1 MNIEL
6 DCPIHKLYVDP
17 LIAHL
22 PCLYCLCD
30 NAKQLKHL
38 TSRAKYFLKN
48 PHEVDLP
55 FTKFQFENDLRIL
68 KKWRSESFHDLRY
81 FENFISRF
89 IEQDFIVFSLDYS
102 KLSNNFSVRL
112 KTQGPSQYFQFDGL
126 ELYQPF
132 DTKTDSPHPI
142 YLHNQLKSPKEIS
155 SYYRSRLVNE
165 ALLIEPST
173 LSTLKILD
181 PKLYKKY
188 GLHLPIAVDDFDD
201 NSCLEPDLT
210 KESLATDH
218 TTLPDNNESKSDLC
232 QKTNEIKDIIP
243 TDEDDLIIDI
253 NVHGSADSIP
263 DDLCAEWFDISDFQN
278 DLLAT
283 NTIDEQ
289 TFDIFSEFKH
299 KETIP
304 RIPPQSSRSR
314 RIPFSTEIAEQNE
327 ILEVVDG
334 GPTETIFFDELN
346 SLNEY
351 PIGIKPPRNIKKLFS
366 NIEIDCA
373 NHQSNPPFEEL
384 KSNLDTE
391 ISISGEEKELVEQI
405 DHDSP
410 DIFIVDDFSTI
421 ENTSFHNKVESALTS
436 PQDIPE
442 EISFIPSKCHLHKEY
457 LIPSVVEF
465 LPCFFCMCED
475 LKFAKNSLKKLSNK
489 KLNVLVFA
497 RDFPQVDIKPNRK
510 QKPIPFATSRLV
522 NHFTMIKQSSIQSI
536 NKTLLKLFPSIN
548 FVDIFYNHTN
558 ACIAFNLKD
567 PSNSLHKIN
576 YDLFFV
582 STEFEKAR
590 LVDFLIKTS
599 FSYYNLNKQK
609 EFFDPTAT
617 TTKHETLRRFAKSIQ
632 TLTSQ
637 LSIATDAKIAYNA
650 KHPQKRSH
658 STTYKKKILKGLLPL
673 NRKITFINKQIKGV
687 VAENQALLPNVNLQK
702 PNIKIVNDT
711 IKFSNLLNETVEINL
726 FEPKITPH
734 KIIE

>member
-48 PHEVDLP
+48 PHKVDLP

-132 DTKTDSPHPI
+132 NTKTDSPHPI

-253 NVHGSADSIP
+253 NVYVSADSIP

-283 NTIDEQ
+283 NTIAEQ

-299 KETIP
+299 QKTTP
-304 RIPPQSSRSR
+304 TSSVSQSSRSR
-314 RIPFSTEIAEQNE
+314 LLPFSTEIAEQNE

-351 PIGIKPPRNIKKLFS
+351 PIAIKPLRNIKKLFS
-366 NIEIDCA
+366 NMEIDCA
-373 NHQSNPPFEEL
+373 NYQLNPLFEEL
-384 KSNLDTE
+384 NSNLDTE

-405 DHDSP
+405 DYDSP

-421 ENTSFHNKVESALTS
+421 ENTNFHNKVESALTS
-436 PQDIPE
+436 PKDIPE

-457 LIPSVVEF
+457 LIPSVLEF

-475 LKFAKNSLKKLSNK
+475 LKVARNSLQTLSNK
-489 KLNVLVFA
+489 NLNVLVFA
-497 RDFPQVDIKPNRK
+497 RDFPHVDIKPKRK
-510 QKPIPFATSRLV
+510 QKPIPCATGRLV
-522 NHFTMIKQSSIQSI
+522 NHFSMIKQSSIQSI
-536 NKTLLKLFPSIN
+536 NKALLKLFPSIN
-548 FVDIFYNHTN
+548 FVDIVYNHTN
-558 ACIAFNLKD
+558 ACIAFNLRD
-567 PSNSLHKIN
+567 PSNSLYKIN

-599 FSYYNLNKQK
+599 VSYYNLNKQK
-609 EFFDPTAT
+609 EFFDLTVT
-617 TTKHETLRRFAKSIQ
+617 ITKYEKLRRFAKSIQ

-637 LSIATDAKIAYNA
+637 LTIAINAKNAYNA
-650 KHPQKRSH
+650 KHPKKRSH
-658 STTYKKKILKGLLPL
+658 STTHKKKIFKGLLPL
-673 NRKITFINKQIKGV
+673 NRKITFINKQIKDI
-687 VAENQALLPNVNLQK
+687 VAKNQTLLPNVNLQK

-726 FEPKITPH
+726 FEPKITAQ
-734 KIIE
+734 

>member
-17 LIAHL
+17 MIAHL

-48 PHEVDLP
+48 PHKVDLP
-55 FTKFQFENDLRIL
+55 FTQFQFENDLRIL

-81 FENFISRF
+81 FEDFISRF

-102 KLSNNFSVRL
+102 KSSNNFSVRL

-142 YLHNQLKSPKEIS
+142 YLHNRLKSPKEIS

-201 NSCLEPDLT
+201 NSCLDPELT
-210 KESLATDH
+210 KESLAIDH

-232 QKTNEIKDIIP
+232 QSSNKIEDIISI
-243 TDEDDLIIDI
+243 DEDDLIVDV

-283 NTIDEQ
+283 NTIAEQ

-299 KETIP
+299 QKTTP
-304 RIPPQSSRSR
+304 TSSVSQSSRSR
-314 RIPFSTEIAEQNE
+314 HLPFSTEIEEQNE
-327 ILEVVDG
+327 ILEGVENS
-334 GPTETIFFDELN
+334 PTETIFFDELN
-346 SLNEY
+346 SLYEY
-351 PIGIKPPRNIKKLFS
+351 PISIKPPRNLKKIFS

-373 NHQSNPPFEEL
+373 HHPFTHPFEEL
-384 KSNLDTE
+384 NPNLDTE
-391 ISISGEEKELVEQI
+391 IIINGEEKELVEQI
-405 DHDSP
+405 DYDSP
-410 DIFIVDDFSTI
+410 DIFIVDDFSTL
-421 ENTSFHNKVESALTS
+421 ENTPFS
-436 PQDIPE
+436 PKDIPE
-442 EISFIPSKCHLHKEY
+442 EISLIPSKCHLHKEY
-457 LIPSVVEF
+457 FIPNVVEF

-475 LKFAKNSLKKLSNK
+475 LKVARNSLKKLSNK
-489 KLNVLVFA
+489 NLNVLIFA
-497 RDFPQVDIKPNRK
+497 RDFPHVDIKPNRK
-510 QKPIPFATSRLV
+510 QKNPITCARGRLIS
-522 NHFTMIKQSSIQSI
+522 HFSMIKQSSIQSI
-536 NKTLLKLFPSIN
+536 NKTLLKLFPTINSI
-548 FVDIFYNHTN
+548 DIVYNHTN
-558 ACIAFNLKD
+558 ACVAFNLRD
-567 PSNSLHKIN
+567 PSNSLAKIHYN
-576 YDLFFV
+576 LFLV

-590 LVDFLIKTS
+590 LVDFLIKSS
-599 FSYYNLNKQK
+599 FSYYNLNKKK
-609 EFFDPTAT
+609 EVFDPTAT
-617 TTKHETLRRFAKSIQ
+617 ITKHEKLRRFAKSIQ
-632 TLTSQ
+632 TLTSH
-637 LSIATDAKIAYNA
+637 LSIATNAKIAYNA
-650 KHPQKRSH
+650 KHPIKRSH
-658 STTYKKKILKGLLPL
+658 STTHKKKVLKGLLPL
-673 NRKITFINKQIKGV
+673 NRKISSINSQIKDI
-687 VAENQALLPNVNLQK
+687 VAKNQTLLPNVNLQK

-726 FEPKITPH
+726 FEPKITAQ
-734 KIIE
+734 

>member
-17 LIAHL
+17 MIAHL

-30 NAKQLKHL
+30 NAKQIKHL

-48 PHEVDLP
+48 PHKVDLP
-55 FTKFQFENDLRIL
+55 FTQFQFENDLRIL

-102 KLSNNFSVRL
+102 KSSNNFSVRL

-201 NSCLEPDLT
+201 NSCLDPELT
-210 KESLATDH
+210 KESLAIDH

-232 QKTNEIKDIIP
+232 QSSNKIEDIISI
-243 TDEDDLIIDI
+243 DEDDLIVDV

-263 DDLCAEWFDISDFQN
+263 DDLCAESLDIFDFQN

-283 NTIDEQ
+283 NTIAEQ
-289 TFDIFSEFKH
+289 DFDIFSEFKH
-299 KETIP
+299 QEATPISLVS
-304 RIPPQSSRSR
+304 QSSRSR
-314 RIPFSTEIAEQNE
+314 RLPFSTEIEEQNE
-327 ILEVVDG
+327 ILEGVENS
-334 GPTETIFFDELN
+334 PTETIFFDELN

-351 PIGIKPPRNIKKLFS
+351 PISIKPPRNVKKIFS

-373 NHQSNPPFEEL
+373 HHLLTHPFEEL
-384 KSNLDTE
+384 NPNLDTE
-391 ISISGEEKELVEQI
+391 IIINGEEKELVEQI
-405 DHDSP
+405 DYDSP

-421 ENTSFHNKVESALTS
+421 ENTNFHNKVESALTS
-436 PQDIPE
+436 PKDIPE

-475 LKFAKNSLKKLSNK
+475 LKVARNSLKKLSNK

-548 FVDIFYNHTN
+548 FVDIFYNQTN
-558 ACIAFNLKD
+558 ACIAFNLRD

-617 TTKHETLRRFAKSIQ
+617 ITKHEKLRRFAKSIQ

-637 LSIATDAKIAYNA
+637 LSIATDAKIAYDA
-650 KHPQKRSH
+650 KHPKKRSH

-711 IKFSNLLNETVEINL
+711 IKYSNLLNETVEINL
-726 FEPKITPH
+726 FDPKITAQ
-734 KIIE
+734 